1 MFDTV
6 GEGKVIRKAAF
17 PTLRHITIA
26 EDPKK
31 LQDRLDEAMHHALN
45 NQLNVLMNSMQNV
58 LAVVK
63 CKI

>member
-45 NQLNVLMNSMQNV
+45 NQSNVLMNSMQN
-58 LAVVK
+58 A
-63 CKI
+63 IDGR